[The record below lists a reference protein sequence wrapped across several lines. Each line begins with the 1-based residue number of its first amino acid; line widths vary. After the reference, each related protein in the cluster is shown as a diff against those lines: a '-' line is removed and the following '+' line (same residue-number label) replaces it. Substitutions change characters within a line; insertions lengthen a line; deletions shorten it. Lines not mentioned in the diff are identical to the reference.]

1 MSKRGRPSKQQI
13 ETAAAEALVSSTKFE
28 RHYTNEDGSIQI
40 WKFDLKKNPNGPYE
54 TILEY
59 PKGTKTFEQ
68 LQSELP
74 KTKRKYLNPKNGK
87 YVNYL
92 RAKQLGIVS

>member
-1 MSKRGRPSKQQI
+1 MSKRGRPKKQTEI
-13 ETAAAEALVSSTKFE
+13 EVVVVNTTKFE
-28 RHYTNEDGSIQI
+28 RHYTNEDGSVQI
-40 WKFDLKKNPNGPYE
+40 WKYDLKKNPNGPYE
-54 TILEY
+54 TTLEY

-92 RAKQLGIVS
+92 RAKQLGIAK

>member
-1 MSKRGRPSKQQI
+1 MTKRGRPSVQ
-13 ETAAAEALVSSTKFE
+13 STKIEVEVTNVTKYE
-28 RHYTNEDGSIQI
+28 RHFINDDGSTEI
-40 WKFDLKKNPNGPYE
+40 WKFDMKKNPNGPYE

-59 PKGTKTFEQ
+59 PKGTQTFEQ

-92 RAKQLGIVS
+92 RAKQLGIAN